1 MTMTF
6 GFSLN
11 AAIGALPGLEQN
23 FSTIPLSNFNTA
35 LYELA
40 IRAPGSSQALIS
52 AYTFPISPSAV
63 QKEVVAMT
71 NIFDVRGSA
80 AQNGV
85 QRIADTYGDAP
96 PIFVIRGTT
105 GWQYHSTDG
114 FAFTG
119 LDSIIA
125 VENLL
130 QQFAQLN
137 QVQAQV
143 NQPLYTL
150 EFYDY
155 FKGEFWQ
162 VVPMGPQGIS
172 QSNRRPLLFDYV
184 FRFAAIRSLDSVV
197 AITINDPLAIEFSTP
212 AAEAQSSLSLSI
224 TASLSSYTSVTP
236 GGSSLLI
243 QPALAGDF

>member
-1 MTMTF
+1 MAF
-6 GFSLN
+6 GLSLS
-11 AAIGALPGLEQN
+11 ASIGALPGLEQS

-40 IRAPGSSQALIS
+40 IRAPGQAQALVSSYI
-52 AYTFPISPSAV
+52 FPISPSAI

-80 AQNGV
+80 VQNGV
-85 QRIADTYGDAP
+85 QRIADTYGNAP

-105 GWQYHSTDG
+105 GWQFHSTDG

-119 LDSIIA
+119 LDSVIA

-137 QVQAQV
+137 QVQAQA

-184 FRFAAIRSLDSVV
+184 FRFAAIRPLDSVLATV
-197 AITINDPLAIEFSTP
+197 INDPLADDFSTP
-212 AAEAQSSLSLSI
+212 AAEAQSSLSVSI
-224 TASLSSYTSVTP
+224 AASLSGYTGVTP
-236 GGSSLLI
+236 GGSSFLSA
-243 QPALAGDF
+243 PVLAGAF